1 MHLGYFINQYPAVS
15 HSFIRREILA
25 MESLGWRVTRFAI
38 RPEGSGIVDAA
49 DKAEFRITKFIIQT
63 PLLEVASIIARQL
76 LFNSVRFFKA
86 LAFALRF
93 NAQYEKNLKKTLICF
108 FEACVLCDW
117 ARKENIQHIH
127 AHFGTNSTTIVMFAK
142 YLGDIS
148 YSFTMHGSE
157 EFDRPESIG
166 FKEKIRAASFVAA
179 ISMYTRSQ
187 LYRWSDLA
195 DWRKIHIVHCGLDT
209 DFLNYTPLPISSEPR
224 IVSVG
229 RFCEQKGQLLL
240 LQAISIL
247 VAEGHLL
254 KLVLVGDGPLRGYI
268 EKYIAEHNLSSYVEL
283 TGSLSGEQVRE
294 QISLA
299 RAFVLPSFAEG
310 LPVVIMEAF
319 ALGRPVIS
327 TYVGGI
333 PELVSD
339 GENGWLLAAGS
350 LEDLV
355 SALRSA
361 LLTSPQSMA
370 EMGERGR
377 QRVLE
382 QHAIST
388 EAKKLSELF
397 SNLSEQL
404 PESLKMETER
414 YTAQ

>member
-25 MESLGWRVTRFAI
+25 MESLGWRVSRFAI

-49 DKAEFRITKFIIQT
+49 DKAEATITKFIIRT
-63 PLLEVASIIARQL
+63 PLPEVASIIAWQL
-76 LFNSVRFFKA
+76 LFNSVRFYKA

-108 FEACVLCDW
+108 FEACVLYDW
-117 ARKENIQHIH
+117 ARKENIRHIH
-127 AHFGTNSTTIVMFAK
+127 AHFGTNSATIVMFVK

-166 FKEKIRAASFVAA
+166 FKEKIKAASFVAA

-187 LYRWSDLA
+187 LYRWSDLV
-195 DWRKIHIVHCGLDT
+195 DWGKIHIIHCGMDT

-247 VAEGHLL
+247 VAEGRVIR
-254 KLVLVGDGPLRGYI
+254 LVLVGDGPMRGYI

-333 PELVSD
+333 PELVCD
-339 GENGWLLAAGS
+339 GENGWLLPAGS

-355 SALRSA
+355 AALRSA
-361 LLTSPQSMA
+361 LLTSPQSLA

-377 QRVLE
+377 LRVLE

-397 SNLSEQL
+397 SNLSQQL
-404 PESLKMETER
+404 PESLKMETEH